1 MTTLRARWEKPDYT
15 GVTAEVPLWHIPHP
29 KKSLK
34 PPAFPLLS
42 FFRIHPAF
50 WTVYSPVNERS
61 DSGNLQDFLDS
72 GFLRQSIARSAR
84 LERFLGLST
93 LMYPLHMSRFAI

>member
-42 FFRIHPAF
+42 FFQG
-50 WTVYSPVNERS
+50 SPGFFGRFTPRLQERS

-72 GFLRQSIARSAR
+72 GFLRQSIA
-84 LERFLGLST
+84 
-93 LMYPLHMSRFAI
+93 